1 MRHFW
6 TCYTDYMIRKNNHP
20 YIEKE
25 VDIMKDIICSLL
37 NNIGNFVGKIM
48 KYVFIIILILVAIL
62 VINATGLFY
71 MIMH

>member
-1 MRHFW
+1 M
-6 TCYTDYMIRKNNHP
+6 KN
-20 YIEKE
+20 
-25 VDIMKDIICSLL
+25 IICSLL
-37 NNIGNFVGKIM
+37 NNIGNFVGKIV